1 MHGARRTRPVLIVLL
16 IVAIALITLDF
27 RESGSSPAHNIGADI
42 FGPIERVAGSAAS
55 PFVGFF
61 HATTGNDSAEIANLQ
76 KQNDQ
81 LRAELSAS
89 QLSKYEQTQLTKLLQ
104 LGGRGGYRVVA
115 ASVIAAGGEYA
126 DTVTIDVGSRDGIAV
141 NETVL
146 NGDGLVG
153 VVSQVGSDTA
163 TVQLATAA
171 SATVG
176 VRLAGTNEIGA
187 LTGTSQMT
195 EGSSDLQF
203 KLFSTSAVLHP
214 GEALVTFGSV
224 GGRPYVPGVPVGEV
238 AAVNS
243 QPGSLTQTAAV
254 RPFVDFTGLGVVGV
268 VIAPPQVDPH
278 DSVLPP
284 KFQPP
289 SPRPSAK
296 RHSSKQPSNTQPVST
311 KPSSVQ
317 PSSVHT

>member
-1 MHGARRTRPVLIVLL
+1 VHGARRTRPVLIVLL

-27 RESGSSPAHNIGADI
+27 REGGSSPAHGIGADL
-42 FGPIERVAGSAAS
+42 FGPIERVAGNAAS

-61 HATTGNDSAEIANLQ
+61 HATTGSDNSEIAALQ
-76 KQNDQ
+76 RQNDQ

-89 QLSKYEQTQLTKLLQ
+89 QLSKYEQTQLTRLLQ
-104 LGGRGGYRVVA
+104 IGGKGGYRVVA

-126 DTVTIDVGSRDGIAV
+126 DTITIDVGSRDGIAP

-153 VVSQVGSDTA
+153 VVSQVGRSTA
-163 TVQLATAA
+163 TVLLATAV

-187 LTGTSQMT
+187 LTGTSQTM
-195 EGSSDLQF
+195 EGSGDLQL
-203 KLFSTSAVLHP
+203 KLFSATAMLHP
-214 GEALVTFGSV
+214 GEPLVTFGSV

-243 QPGSLTQTAAV
+243 QPGSLTQAAAV
-254 RPFVDFTGLGVVGV
+254 RPFVDYTGLGVVGV

-284 KFQPP
+284 NVLPP
-289 SPRPSAK
+289 SPRPSSA
-296 RHSSKQPSNTQPVST
+296 R
-311 KPSSVQ
+311 PSSG
-317 PSSVHT
+317 HK

>member
-1 MHGARRTRPVLIVLL
+1 VHGARRTRLVLGVLL

-27 RESGSSPAHNIGADI
+27 RESGSSSAHNIGADV
-42 FGPIERVAGSAAS
+42 FGPIERAAGGATS
-55 PFVGFF
+55 PFIGFF
-61 HATTGNDSAEIANLQ
+61 HHTTGDDSAEIANLQ
-76 KQNDQ
+76 RQNDQ

-89 QLSKYEQTQLTKLLQ
+89 QLGKSEQTQLTKLLQ
-104 LGGRGGYRVVA
+104 LSGKGGYRVVA

-126 DTVTIDVGSRDGIAV
+126 DMVTIDTGSRDGIAV

-153 VVSQVGSDTA
+153 VVSQVSRSTA
-163 TVQLATAA
+163 TVQLATDAA
-171 SATVG
+171 ATVG

-187 LTGTSQMT
+187 LTGTSQTM
-195 EGSSDLQF
+195 EGSGDLQL
-203 KLFSTSAVLHP
+203 KLFSTTAVLHP

-243 QPGSLTQTAAV
+243 QPESLTQTAAV
-254 RPFVDFTGLGVVGV
+254 RPFVDYTGLGVVGV
-268 VIAPPQVDPH
+268 VIASPRVDPH

-284 KFQPP
+284 NVLPP
-289 SPRPSAK
+289 SPRPSS
-296 RHSSKQPSNTQPVST
+296 RHSSVRK
-311 KPSSVQ
+311 
-317 PSSVHT
+317 

>member
-1 MHGARRTRPVLIVLL
+1 VHGARRTRLVLVALL
-16 IVAIALITLDF
+16 MVAIALITLDF
-27 RESGSSPAHNIGADI
+27 RESGSSPAHNIGADV
-42 FGPIERVAGSAAS
+42 FGPIERVADSAAS
-55 PFVGFF
+55 PVVGFF
-61 HATTGNDSAEIANLQ
+61 HNRTGDDSAEIANLQ
-76 KQNDQ
+76 RQNDQ

-89 QLSKYEQTQLTKLLQ
+89 QLSESEQAQLTRLLQ
-104 LGGRGGYRVVA
+104 LSGRGGYRIVA
-115 ASVIAAGGEYA
+115 ASVIAAGGEYS
-126 DTVTIDVGSRDGIAV
+126 DMVTIDAGSRDGIAV

-153 VVSQVGSDTA
+153 VVSQVSRTTA
-163 TVQLATAA
+163 TVQLATDV

-187 LTGTSQMT
+187 LTGTSQTM
-195 EGSSDLQF
+195 EGSGDLQL
-203 KLFSTSAVLHP
+203 KLFSTTAVLHP

-268 VIAPPQVDPH
+268 VIVPPRVDPR

-284 KFQPP
+284 KPPPP
-289 SPRPSAK
+289 SPRPSS
-296 RHSSKQPSNTQPVST
+296 RHSSVRK
-311 KPSSVQ
+311 
-317 PSSVHT
+317 